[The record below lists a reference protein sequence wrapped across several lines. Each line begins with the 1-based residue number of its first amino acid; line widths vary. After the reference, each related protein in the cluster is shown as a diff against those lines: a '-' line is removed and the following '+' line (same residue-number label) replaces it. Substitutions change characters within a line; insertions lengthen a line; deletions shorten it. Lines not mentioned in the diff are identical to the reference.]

1 MPIEL
6 SPESTRQ
13 LHASIKRYVLENLDQ
28 DIGDLQAGLFL
39 DYCLKEIGPPVYNQA
54 IADAQAY
61 FQARTSDLGD
71 VCYQKELSYWA
82 PKVGRARDEKRR
94 TE

>member
-6 SPESTRQ
+6 APDTTKQ
-13 LHASIKRYVLENLDQ
+13 LLASIKRYVLENLDQ

-39 DYCLKEIGPPVYNQA
+39 DYCLQEIGPPIYNQA

-71 VCYQKELSYWA
+71 VCYQKESSYWT
-82 PKVGRARDEKRR
+82 PKVTVKARDKRR
-94 TE
+94 SE

>member
-1 MPIEL
+1 MPLEL
-6 SPESTRQ
+6 SPDATKK

-39 DYCLKEIGPPVYNQA
+39 DYCLQEIGPPVYNQA

-71 VCYQKELSYWA
+71 VCYEKELSYWA
-82 PKVGRARDEKRR
+82 PKATSKSKERR
-94 TE
+94 RPE